1 MSEFRG
7 GSSKTTKIGFVNKHD
22 QMCLGTRSK
31 PGNNPGQRSY
41 MMICLKEK
49 LEGKICGHLYG
60 SNGCDIFLRRCPC
73 DDTGAADL
81 EF

>member
-1 MSEFRG
+1 MSQFHN
-7 GSSKTTKIGFVNKHD
+7 GSGKTAKIGFLNKHE
-22 QMCLGTRSK
+22 QMCLGTRGK
-31 PGNNPGQRSY
+31 LGNHYNQKSY